1 MIRLLIDSSS
11 DFTKEERAIMDE
23 SAITATK
30 AVELMIID
38 EIGEAMNLYNKKAK
52 QVE

>member
-1 MIRLLIDSSS
+1 
-11 DFTKEERAIMDE
+11 MDE
-23 SAITATK
+23 SVVTATK
-30 AVELMIID
+30 AIELMVID